1 MPIDRGDRPSKD
13 CGNYYTLYGQEIC
26 NFYYNR
32 EKQAEANKMDKLRS
46 SLSVEQEFSLRV
58 FSDRIKQLSR
68 AETQKLLTQMHYQ
81 MMLKENLYQELFL
94 NQEQDIASVLF
105 GVEQ

>member
-1 MPIDRGDRPSKD
+1 
-13 CGNYYTLYGQEIC
+13 
-26 NFYYNR
+26 
-32 EKQAEANKMDKLRS
+32 MDKLKS

-58 FSDRIKQLSR
+58 FSDRIQQLSR
-68 AETQKLLTQMHYQ
+68 AEAQKLLTQMHYQ

-105 GVEQ
+105 GVEQYFPWHFNEINLGRLEAQSKSENNRIILTLF